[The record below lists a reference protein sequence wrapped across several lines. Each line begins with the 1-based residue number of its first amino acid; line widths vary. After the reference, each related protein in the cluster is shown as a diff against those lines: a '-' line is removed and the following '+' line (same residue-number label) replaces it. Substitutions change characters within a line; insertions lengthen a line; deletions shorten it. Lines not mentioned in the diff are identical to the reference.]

1 MSIMGVVY
9 YVWVWSPYSVEDIDG
24 QFLLIEVAHLLPKWI
39 KPETTIN
46 RVKCREMSGCGHAPI
61 IVSQVFLF
69 QGAVHIVGYP
79 SNPREVGVLPVGVAT
94 VGQSLNCIRSHPSLT
109 LAPPT
114 IQNTIWKRIQQ
125 YVVINNG

>member
-1 MSIMGVVY
+1 M
-9 YVWVWSPYSVEDIDG
+9 
-24 QFLLIEVAHLLPKWI
+24 LIEVAHLLPKWV

-46 RVKCREMSGCGHAPI
+46 RVKCREISGCGHVPV

-94 VGQSLNCIRSHPSLT
+94 VRQSLQCIRSHPSLT
-109 LAPPT
+109 VAPPT
-114 IQNTIWKRIQQ
+114 IQAIIGKRIQQ
-125 YVVINNG
+125 YVVINSY